1 MINLL
6 VKSHLDWLEKH
17 NLGFLR
23 VFTFVTFQATV
34 AVMLSFL
41 IVILAGPGV
50 IAWLRKQKI
59 GDLAKFDQAD
69 IDKVMAGKKG
79 TPTMGGVLINVSILF
94 TAGMLADLKNFY
106 VLMAMLCVIW
116 LGTVGAVDDWLKLT
130 AARRGGG
137 RQGLSSLEKLI
148 FQIALGL
155 LLSIFTY
162 SHGRLLPEATGFHV
176 PFWKNPVFQLSA
188 PLYILIGTFIITG
201 TSNAVNLTDG
211 LDGLSS
217 GCVAIV
223 GIAFLVLSLIIGDL
237 KLASALL
244 YHHLGAAGQMAVLAG
259 AVVGACLGFLWFNCN
274 PASVFMG
281 DTGSLA
287 LGGLI
292 GYIAIVI
299 RQELM
304 LGIVGGIF
312 VVEALSVLMQVSYF
326 KYTKRKH
333 GEGRRILLMAPL
345 HHHFQKLGWTE
356 TQVVVRFWLIGAMLA
371 ALGIASVKLR

>member
-1 MINLL
+1 MIYLL
-6 VKSHLDWLEKH
+6 VKSHLRWLEDH

-41 IVILAGPGV
+41 IVILAGPSV

-94 TAGMLADLKNFY
+94 TAAMLADLKNFY
-106 VLMAMLCVIW
+106 VLMALLCVIW

-148 FQIALGL
+148 FQVALGL

-188 PLYILIGTFIITG
+188 PLYVPDRHVHHHRHEQCREPHRRPRRAFLRLRRDRRHRV
-201 TSNAVNLTDG
+201 SRAVADHRRLEACVGAAVSPPRRRRPDG
-211 LDGLSS
+211 RARRARSSAPASASS
-217 GCVAIV
+217 GSTATP
-223 GIAFLVLSLIIGDL
+223 
-237 KLASALL
+237 
-244 YHHLGAAGQMAVLAG
+244 
-259 AVVGACLGFLWFNCN
+259 
-274 PASVFMG
+274 PAS
-281 DTGSLA
+281 SWA
-287 LGGLI
+287 
-292 GYIAIVI
+292 
-299 RQELM
+299 
-304 LGIVGGIF
+304 
-312 VVEALSVLMQVSYF
+312 
-326 KYTKRKH
+326 
-333 GEGRRILLMAPL
+333 
-345 HHHFQKLGWTE
+345 
-356 TQVVVRFWLIGAMLA
+356 TQVHWRWAG
-371 ALGIASVKLR
+371 